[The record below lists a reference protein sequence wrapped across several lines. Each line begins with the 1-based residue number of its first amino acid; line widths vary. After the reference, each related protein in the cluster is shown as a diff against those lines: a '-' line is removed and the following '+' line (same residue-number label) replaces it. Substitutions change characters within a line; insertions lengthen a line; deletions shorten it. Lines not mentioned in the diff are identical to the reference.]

1 MILNETFETPKTLAS
16 VLEKRP
22 STKSELLT
30 YVASWKEYCDFLL
43 SQAKACK
50 DLPHH
55 PLNTEDGQT
64 KFVTEVSRFQETY
77 NQVAADV
84 STKRFHLTGD
94 EMRRIGD
101 QFTAGTQV
109 IEQAFAIHQVA

>member
-1 MILNETFETPKTLAS
+1 MTLNETFETPKTLVS

-30 YVASWKEYCDFLL
+30 FVANWKVYGDFLL

-55 PLNTEDGQT
+55 PLNTEEGQT
-64 KFVTEVSRFQETY
+64 RFLAEVSRFQETY
-77 NQVAADV
+77 DQVAADV
-84 STKRFHLTGD
+84 STKRFNLTGY

-101 QFTAGTQV
+101 HFTDGVLAM
-109 IEQAFAIHQVA
+109 EQAFAIHQMA